1 AKKVSTHPDD
11 LRLDPFSLEDLSL
24 EEESCSYEQQTVEC
38 HASQPMWQGRANKGT
53 KSKS

>member
-1 AKKVSTHPDD
+1 MKYAYPDD

-24 EEESCSYEQQTVEC
+24 DEESCSYEQQTVEC